1 MSRRTSRNEYR
12 RSQWFIAAI
21 YLALIGALTIAS
33 ASADEG
39 VRSSESQQYL
49 QAAGGESAVETADSY
64 AALATEGPRLRKKGT
79 SRASNE
85 SMTSNAGA
93 NSPKA
98 AQALANDFWI
108 FDADVVLFGD
118 DDADGYFFGI
128 DLLFDADTIYSSAP
142 VYAVLYLSLDGGP
155 WNEYAATE
163 DFLIEG
169 ASANDEYVVVTELQ
183 SGYPTGD
190 YDLLIELFDA
200 DTGEFL
206 TDFGP
211 EGSSSLSFLPL
222 EDFNRDAPVFDTPVT
237 VTRVSGGGGGS
248 AAVWGLAVLAFVL
261 LMRDARRRSV
271 AVERAA

>member
-1 MSRRTSRNEYR
+1 MSRRTSRSEYR

-21 YLALIGALTIAS
+21 YLALVGALTIAS

-64 AALATEGPRLRKKGT
+64 AALATEGTRLRKKAKG
-79 SRASNE
+79 RASNE
-85 SMTSNAGA
+85 SATNDAGA
-93 NSPKA
+93 TSPKL
-98 AQALANDFWI
+98 AQAVANDFWI

-118 DDADGYFFGI
+118 DDVDGYFFGI

-169 ASANDEYVVVTELQ
+169 ANADDEYVVVTELQ

-211 EGSSSLSFLPL
+211 EGSASLGLLPL

-237 VTRVSGGGGGS
+237 ITRVSGGGGGS
-248 AAVWGLAVLAFVL
+248 VAVWWLAVLTLVTVL
-261 LMRDARRRSV
+261 RRVQRRSV
-271 AVERAA
+271 TVGRAA

>member
-12 RSQWFIAAI
+12 RSQWFIAAV
-21 YLALIGALTIAS
+21 YLALVGALTIAS

-39 VRSSESQQYL
+39 LRSSKSQQYKEADGG
-49 QAAGGESAVETADSY
+49 QAAIETADSY
-64 AALATEGPRLRKKGT
+64 AALSTDGPRTRSRSK
-79 SRASNE
+79 SRASSE
-85 SMTSNAGA
+85 SATADAGA
-93 NSPKA
+93 SPKI
-98 AQALANDFWI
+98 AQAVANDFWI

-118 DDADGYFFGI
+118 DDVDGYFFGI
-128 DLLFDADTIYSSAP
+128 DLLFDADTVYSSAP

-169 ASANDEYVVVTELQ
+169 ANADDEYVVVTELQ

-211 EGSSSLSFLPL
+211 EGSSSLSLLPL

-237 VTRVSGGGGGS
+237 VTRVRGGGGGS
-248 AAVWGLAVLAFVL
+248 MAVWLLAL
-261 LMRDARRRSV
+261 LTLTTAVRHARRRS
-271 AVERAA
+271 AVLERAE

>member
-39 VRSSESQQYL
+39 IRSSASQQYP
-49 QAAGGESAVETADSY
+49 QAAGGDAAVETADSY
-64 AALATEGPRLRKKGT
+64 AALATDGPRVRKKAR

-85 SMTSNAGA
+85 SATNDAGA
-93 NSPKA
+93 SSPKV
-98 AQALANDFWI
+98 AQAVANDFWI

-169 ASANDEYVVVTELQ
+169 ANAADEYVVVTELQ

-211 EGSSSLSFLPL
+211 EVSSSLSLLPL

-237 VTRVSGGGGGS
+237 ITRVSGGGGGS
-248 AAVWGLAVLAFVL
+248 VAVWWLATLTLAAA
-261 LMRDARRRSV
+261 MRHARRRSV